1 MQPGA
6 SPIQRHPDLAA
17 RQPGEVVQRTDL
29 GGAGIGGGEH
39 AQARARLAVRP
50 NGGDRLQDVEQ
61 LAHAGM
67 GDEAHQ
73 EVHLLAGRQLAA
85 QLGQQRGRAL
95 ARGKKPGEG
104 QAGFRNGRLGR
115 APVDG
120 LENLGRRGERLGLVR
135 ALAEA
140 LLQADQEEIDEVELL
155 AELLGAIAVQIVE
168 DAGELGGERIREALG
183 RVLGGEGLEAV
194 GVRVVRAGD
203 GIAEGVGE
211 ELVVEAVRQCHV
223 RAEGP
228 RPRRFG

>member
-1 MQPGA
+1 VRTPEWVMKLTRMSTCSQ
-6 SPIQRHPDLAA
+6 AA
-17 RQPGEVVQRTDL
+17 NSRRSSVSSEGEPLPAVKSQGKARPVSGMAGLGERRWMDWRIW
-29 GGAGIGGGEH
+29 GGAESVS
-39 AQARARLAVRP
+39 ASSARLPRRCF
-50 NGGDRLQDVEQ
+50 RLT
-61 LAHAGM
+61 
-67 GDEAHQ
+67 
-73 EVHLLAGRQLAA
+73 
-85 QLGQQRGRAL
+85 
-95 ARGKKPGEG
+95 
-104 QAGFRNGRLGR
+104 
-115 APVDG
+115 
-120 LENLGRRGERLGLVR
+120 RRKLTRSS
-135 ALAEA
+135 
-140 LLQADQEEIDEVELL
+140 L